1 MSSEVRT
8 DTIFISHASADIEI
22 ATEIY
27 ERLKDRDYPVWMA
40 VHEVKPGANYAEV
53 ILKTLNAAKA
63 VIVLLS
69 NDSIASDHVK
79 REISLA
85 RELQLPIYPVTF
97 ADLAQ
102 LREIFGSDWKS
113 WLDISKLSQGS
124 SPREAARSLSRELNT
139 VVDLSGGKEELDKKT
154 RIWID
159 NASTLISTLL
169 ATPDS
174 EFDFIGFTNELHFE
188 LGYQTKQLSSSLNKE
203 GRTVV
208 GEFLYSCYWTFTT
221 LRPEWVPEDPRYQ
234 QMLKSNFLIPSAM
247 EFYYPEGMNS
257 IAYQLLESDTDL
269 FVYWVTENYYFD
281 DVLDRAHEVGA
292 RTPINPGDDLDSK
305 KMSNTL
311 GYLIFST
318 GLKLFSLFYA
328 AKENPEKIDDAV
340 NWMQDFDAVLNGK
353 DLNYLAELCPTR
365 SFAIWLPMVR
375 LFSIFFEY
383 KSGSIPNAER
393 SLSMLSGSQQRD
405 YQQFIYD
412 QSQNTNLSEEYR
424 NCWIEMESII
434 DELLGTGK

>member
-69 NDSIASDHVK
+69 KDSIASDHVK
-79 REISLA
+79 REIGLA

>member
-69 NDSIASDHVK
+69 KDSIASDHVK

-188 LGYQTKQLSSSLNKE
+188 LGYQTEQLSSSLNKE
-203 GRTVV
+203 GRTIV
-208 GEFLYSCYWTFTT
+208 GEFFYSCYWTFTT

-424 NCWIEMESII
+424 NCWVEMESII

>member
-69 NDSIASDHVK
+69 KDSIASDHVK

-97 ADLAQ
+97 VDLAQ

>member
-69 NDSIASDHVK
+69 KDSIASDHVK

-139 VVDLSGGKEELDKKT
+139 VFDLSGGKEELDKKT

-188 LGYQTKQLSSSLNKE
+188 LGYQTEQLSSSLNKE

-208 GEFLYSCYWTFTT
+208 GEFFYSCYWTFTT

-424 NCWIEMESII
+424 NCWVEMESII

>member
-8 DTIFISHASADIEI
+8 DTIFISHASADIET

-53 ILKTLNAAKA
+53 ILKTLDAAKA

-69 NDSIASDHVK
+69 KDSIASDHVK

-97 ADLAQ
+97 TDLAQ
-102 LREIFGSDWKS
+102 LGEIFGSDWKS
-113 WLDISKLSQGS
+113 WLDISKMSQDS
-124 SPREAARSLSRELNT
+124 SPREAARSLIRELRT
-139 VVDLSGGKEELDKKT
+139 VVDLSGGKEELEKKT
-154 RIWID
+154 RVWID
-159 NASTLISTLL
+159 NASTLMSTLL
-169 ATPDS
+169 DIPDS

-188 LGYQTKQLSSSLNKE
+188 LGYQTEQLAGSLNKE
-203 GRTVV
+203 DRDVV
-208 GEFLYSCYWTFTT
+208 GEFFYSCYWTFTT

-234 QMLKSNFLIPSAM
+234 DMLKSHFLIPSAM
-247 EFYYPEGMNS
+247 QFYYPEGMNS

-269 FVYWVTENYYFD
+269 FVYWVTEKYFFD
-281 DVLDRAHEVGA
+281 DVLERAHAVGA
-292 RTPINPGDDLDSK
+292 RTPISPGDDAESK
-305 KMSNTL
+305 KISNII
-311 GYLIFST
+311 GYLIFSS

-328 AKENPEKIDDAV
+328 AKDNPGKIDDAI
-340 NWMQDFDAVLNGK
+340 NWMEDFDAVLNGK
-353 DLNYLAELCPTR
+353 DLNYLSEICPTR

-375 LFSIFFEY
+375 LFSTFFEY
-383 KSGSIPNAER
+383 KSGSIPKAER

-405 YQQFIYD
+405 YRQFIYD
-412 QSQNTNLSEEYR
+412 QSQNANLSEEYR
-424 NCWIEMESII
+424 NCWAEMESII
-434 DELLGTGK
+434 DELLGAGK

>member
-69 NDSIASDHVK
+69 KDSIASDHVK

>member
-8 DTIFISHASADIEI
+8 DTIFISHATADIET

-53 ILKTLNAAKA
+53 ILKTLDAAKA

-69 NDSIASDHVK
+69 KDSIASDHVK

-97 ADLAQ
+97 TDLTQ
-102 LREIFGSDWKS
+102 LGEIFGSDWKN
-113 WLDISKLSQGS
+113 WLDISKVSQDP
-124 SPREAARSLSRELNT
+124 SPREAARSLIRELKI
-139 VVDLSGGKEELDKKT
+139 VVELSGGKEELEKKT

-169 ATPDS
+169 AIPDS

-188 LGYQTKQLSSSLNKE
+188 LGYQTEQLGGSLNKE
-203 GRTVV
+203 DKDVV

-234 QMLKSNFLIPSAM
+234 QMLRSYFLIPSSM
-247 EFYYPEGMNS
+247 QFYYPEAMNS

-269 FVYWVTENYYFD
+269 FVYWVTEKYYFD
-281 DVLDRAHEVGA
+281 DVLERAHEVGA
-292 RTPINPGDDLDSK
+292 RTPINPGDDPESK
-305 KMSNTL
+305 KVSNTL
-311 GYLIFST
+311 GYLIFSS

-340 NWMQDFDAVLNGK
+340 NWLQDFDSVLSGK
-353 DLNYLAELCPTR
+353 DLKYLDEICPTR

-375 LFSIFFEY
+375 LFSTFFEY

-393 SLSMLSGSQQRD
+393 SLGMLSGSEQRE
-405 YQQFIYD
+405 YRQFIYS
-412 QSQNTNLSEEYR
+412 QSQNTNLSEDYR
-424 NCWIEMESII
+424 NCWVEMESII
-434 DELLGTGK
+434 DELLGAGK